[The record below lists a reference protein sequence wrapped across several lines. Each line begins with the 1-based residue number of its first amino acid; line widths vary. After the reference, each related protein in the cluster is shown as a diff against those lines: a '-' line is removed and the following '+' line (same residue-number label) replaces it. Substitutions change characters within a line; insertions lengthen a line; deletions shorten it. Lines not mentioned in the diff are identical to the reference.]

1 MASRRHHL
9 AQRRRAVGLSQEQ
22 FAERL
27 GIERSTVA
35 RWEAGQT
42 EPQPWLRPKI
52 AVVLQVSIDQLDELL
67 LINAGSPELS
77 SSDDRSTYVLE
88 HHELLRDAAAIAGS
102 HLEPAHVDRGE
113 LRTAVPAIRRA
124 LLHYDRIACGVADRD
139 GLRGLGS
146 LTQLR
151 HAVNEAYRLRQAA
164 WYSALGAVLPG
175 LLVEAQLTVHQ
186 TADERQ
192 QAAFGLLAEAN
203 HVAAGFLKKAGEQEL
218 AWVAVDRASHAA
230 EAAELPLLKAAS
242 AYRLANLLL
251 DVGYLRDARDIATA
265 AIDVMESGLGARS
278 PEYLS
283 MLGALFLKSAAI
295 AARSGEQA
303 SAWQHLG
310 EARATAR
317 RLGRNRNDFWT
328 AFGPTNVAIHEV
340 SLAVEL
346 GDAGTAVHRAGAV
359 DVTGL
364 PPQLLERRSTL
375 LIDTARA
382 HAQRR
387 QDAMAVGAMLH
398 AERIAPEEVRH
409 NRQSRELLAELLGRE
424 RRAATPELRALAA
437 RAGLLA

>member
-1 MASRRHHL
+1 MAARRYRL
-9 AQRRRAVGLSQEQ
+9 AQRRRALGLSQEQ

-27 GIERSTVA
+27 GIERSTVV

-42 EPQPWLRPKI
+42 EPQPWLRPRI
-52 AVVLQVSIDQLDELL
+52 AGVLRVSIDQLDELL
-67 LINAGSPELS
+67 AQAGGPEM
-77 SSDDRSTYVLE
+77 SSDGRSTYAQDQP
-88 HHELLRDAAAIAGS
+88 ELLRGAAAVAGS
-102 HLEPAHVDRGE
+102 QLMPAHVGRGE

-124 LLHYDRIACGVADRD
+124 LLHYDRIACGVADGD

-146 LTQLR
+146 LAQLR
-151 HAVNEAYRLRQAA
+151 HAVNEACRLRQAA
-164 WYSALGAVLPG
+164 RYSALGAVLPA
-175 LLVEAQLTVHQ
+175 LLVEAQLAAHR

-192 QAAFGLLAEAN
+192 QTAFGLLAEAN
-203 HVAAGFLKKAGEQEL
+203 HVAGGFLKKAGAQDL

-251 DVGYLRDARDIATA
+251 DIGHLRDARDIAAA
-265 AIDVMESGLGARS
+265 AIDVLESGLGAAS
-278 PEYLS
+278 PEHLS
-283 MLGALFLKSAAI
+283 MWGALFLKSAAI
-295 AARSGEQA
+295 AAHLGDQA
-303 SAWQHLG
+303 GAWQHLG

-328 AFGPTNVAIHEV
+328 AFGPTNVTIHEV

-346 GDAGTAVHRAGAV
+346 GDTGTAVHRAGAV
-359 DVTGL
+359 DVAGF

-375 LIDTARA
+375 LIDSARA

-387 QDAMAVGAMLH
+387 QDVMAVGALLR
-398 AERIAPEEVRH
+398 AECIAPEEVRH
-409 NRQSRELLAELLGRE
+409 NRQSRELLGELLGRE

-437 RAGLLA
+437 RVGMLP

>member
-1 MASRRHHL
+1 
-9 AQRRRAVGLSQEQ
+9 VGLSQEQ

-27 GIERSTVA
+27 GIDRSTVV

-52 AVVLQVSIDQLDELL
+52 ALVLQISIDQLDELL
-67 LINAGSPELS
+67 ISAGSPDM
-77 SSDDRSTYVLE
+77 SSDD
-88 HHELLRDAAAIAGS
+88 LLCDAATVAGS
-102 HLEPAHVDRGE
+102 QLEPAHVGGGE
-113 LRTAVPAIRRA
+113 LRTAVPAIRSA
-124 LLHYDRIACGVADRD
+124 LLHDDRIACGVADRD

-151 HAVNEAYRLRQAA
+151 QAVNEAYRLRQAA
-164 WYSALGAVLPG
+164 WYSALGAVLPA
-175 LLVEAQLTVHQ
+175 LLVEAQLTVHE

-203 HVAAGFLKKAGEQEL
+203 HVAAGFLKKAGEQDL

-251 DVGYLRDARDIATA
+251 DVGHLRDARDIAAA
-265 AIDVMESGLGARS
+265 AIDVLEPGLGAAP
-278 PEYLS
+278 PEHLS

-303 SAWQHLG
+303 GAWQHLG
-310 EARATAR
+310 EARAIAR
-317 RLGRNRNDFWT
+317 RLGHNRNDFWT

-359 DVTGL
+359 DVAGL

-387 QDAMAVGAMLH
+387 QDAMAVGALLRAGH
-398 AERIAPEEVRH
+398 IAPEEVRH
-409 NRQSRELLAELLGRE
+409 NRQSRELLGELLGRE
-424 RRAATPELRALAA
+424 RRGATPELRALAA
-437 RAGLLA
+437 RVGMLR